1 MDKRR
6 QLAKSLDGVVRELRG
21 PLRLPGASPLN
32 RVALRPYER
41 ELATLAARLGDT
53 DRPVTARGLR
63 LVNELVTNG
72 GSPLYDRAR
81 VGVLPATI
89 DRILGALEPQPH

>member
-6 QLAKSLDGVVRELRG
+6 QLAKSLAGVVRELRG

-32 RVALRPYER
+32 RVGLRPYER
-41 ELATLAARLGDT
+41 QLAALAARLGDT
-53 DRPVTARGLR
+53 DRPVGRRGLR

-72 GSPLYDRAR
+72 GSPLYDRSRA
-81 VGVLPATI
+81 GVFPATI
-89 DRILGALEPQPH
+89 DRILAELEPQPH